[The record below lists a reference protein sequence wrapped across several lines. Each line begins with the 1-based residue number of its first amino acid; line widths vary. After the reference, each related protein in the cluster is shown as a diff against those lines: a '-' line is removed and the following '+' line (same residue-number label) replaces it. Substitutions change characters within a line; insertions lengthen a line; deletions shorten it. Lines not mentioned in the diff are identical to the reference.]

1 MADSSKLIM
10 VVVGGGILYYAYTQ
24 GWLSSLGLGGMPSDA
39 YYVGVGTAL
48 TSAQGTGCPNSYVYY
63 SPSAKAYYCSATAP
77 TAAQTTAGQTAATS
91 SATTTS
97 TTSSTSSTTTPVVGA
112 NTLDAIY
119 AAIVAAANAANV
131 PAAGLNV
138 DGWGYYL
145 NNQLASQGLTAPDPL
160 PIFTAAIPGFARAQ
174 LMTAAQYWGI
184 MAPALK
190 SQLGL
195 SGLGLYG
202 GLGLLAQR
210 YR

>member
-48 TSAQGTGCPNSYVYY
+48 TSAQGTGCPNTYTYY

-119 AAIVAAANAANV
+119 AAIVAAANAASV

>member
-1 MADSSKLIM
+1 VK
-10 VVVGGGILYYAYTQ
+10 
-24 GWLSSLGLGGMPSDA
+24 
-39 YYVGVGTAL
+39 
-48 TSAQGTGCPNSYVYY
+48 
-63 SPSAKAYYCSATAP
+63 
-77 TAAQTTAGQTAATS
+77 
-91 SATTTS
+91 
-97 TTSSTSSTTTPVVGA
+97 GA
-112 NTLDAIY
+112 NSLDSIY

-145 NNQLASQGLTAPDPL
+145 NNQLASQGLTAPDPM
-160 PIFTAAIPGFARAQ
+160 PIFTAAISGFARAQ

-202 GLGLLAQR
+202 GLGMLARR
-210 YR
+210 YA

>member
-1 MADSSKLIM
+1 M
-10 VVVGGGILYYAYTQ
+10 
-24 GWLSSLGLGGMPSDA
+24 
-39 YYVGVGTAL
+39 
-48 TSAQGTGCPNSYVYY
+48 
-63 SPSAKAYYCSATAP
+63 
-77 TAAQTTAGQTAATS
+77 
-91 SATTTS
+91 
-97 TTSSTSSTTTPVVGA
+97 
-112 NTLDAIY
+112 DAIY
-119 AAIVAAANAANV
+119 AAIVAAANAASV

-202 GLGLLAQR
+202 GLGMLAGR
-210 YR
+210 YA